1 MKYIWNKTKLLEFL
15 DKWVQLTWLK
25 SWLFFDAFSWTWSVG
40 KFFKS
45 KGFDVISNDLMFY
58 SYVEQKAMIQQ
69 LGFDKSKNEVVQ
81 VNEQFVSFIQNEFLP
96 QYSKMLWFNLKTYQ
110 EDAKQKIWGNLIF

>member
-58 SYVEQKAMIQQ
+58 SYVEQKAYIEN
-69 LGFDKSKNEVVQ
+69 NE
-81 VNEQFVSFIQNEFLP
+81 NPKYNKLLNYGINNIS
-96 QYSKMLWFNLKTYQ
+96 
-110 EDAKQKIWGNLIF
+110 